1 MSFGAHLARIWRRR
15 FLVAAITLLAGLV
28 AFGVAARH
36 SGTQYTGTA
45 TLVTVSQNSSPDQ
58 TAALATGY
66 VAMFIQPSFQG
77 TLHARLGLPAD
88 VSLTAQT
95 AAQSPIIFISATGPD
110 AATAQRA
117 AAAAAAE
124 FLREVNANLQ
134 ANRESLID
142 QMRRAVEADTKAGAI
157 RVPAE
162 VDMQDRINAVNAD
175 PTNDLQMLQ
184 SNAGVTAKSSGAKRT
199 IAVAL
204 VGGLV
209 FGCLLAWVL
218 GAASRRLSSPAELME
233 KARIEPLVVIPPGG
247 GTTAELQ
254 RERQLRQLAATVALL
269 DVPKPAV
276 VAVAPVE
283 RTPGADEIAESL
295 ARYRADHGARTV
307 LVHADGAP
315 APLDAVEG
323 DIESVA
329 VRWLLV
335 SSESGGRMRE
345 VFPFPVGDPQDVR
358 GLLGMEH
365 LGKLVTSL
373 RSRADLVVIQS
384 PAVSESAESYMV
396 CAVADRTLLVAGA
409 GSSADS
415 VVAARDQMERVG
427 VSLLG
432 VAFVERPGR
441 RRAEPGS
448 NDHTATVSD
457 PDAPHRPGPTPSAT
471 WATSRNGD
479 AGSRLMN
486 MGARAV
492 GLFTAR
498 SMGPTA
504 PATRQVP
511 TGDTGEETVVSV
523 NGQATDARSP
533 EAAATPDA
541 SSKRLDET
549 TSSADPKSRISRA

>member
-1 MSFGAHLARIWRRR
+1 MPMSFGAHLARIWRRR
-15 FLVAAITLLAGLV
+15 FLVAAITVLAGLL
-28 AFGVAARH
+28 AFGGAARH
-36 SGTQYTGTA
+36 SSTQYTSTA
-45 TLVTVSQNSSPDQ
+45 TLMTLTQNSSPDQ

-66 VAMFIQPSFQG
+66 VAMFIQPSFQR
-77 TLHARLGLPAD
+77 TLQAKLGLPAD

-110 AATAQRA
+110 EPTARRA
-117 AAAAAAE
+117 AAAAAIE
-124 FLREVNANLQ
+124 FLREVNANL
-134 ANRESLID
+134 ATGRKDLID
-142 QMRRAVEADTKAGAI
+142 QMRRAVKADTQAGAI

-162 VDMQDRINAVNAD
+162 VDMQNRINGINAD
-175 PTNDLQMLQ
+175 PSNDLQVLQ
-184 SNAGVTAKSSGAKRT
+184 SDAGTTAKSSGAKKT

-209 FGCLLAWVL
+209 FGCLLAWVI

-283 RTPGADEIAESL
+283 RMPGTDDIAESL

-329 VRWLLV
+329 VRWLLA

-345 VFPFPVGDPQDVR
+345 VFPVGDTQDAH
-358 GLLGMEH
+358 GPLGMEY
-365 LGKLVTSL
+365 LGKVVTSL
-373 RSRADLVVIQS
+373 RSRADLVVIRS
-384 PAVSESAESYMV
+384 PAVSESAESYLV
-396 CAVADRTLLVAGA
+396 CSVADRTLLVAGA

-432 VAFVERPGR
+432 VAFVERPR
-441 RRAEPGS
+441 RRHAKSRGHARIATAPG
-448 NDHTATVSD
+448 
-457 PDAPHRPGPTPSAT
+457 PDASNRPDPAPSAT
-471 WATSRNGD
+471 RAASRNGD
-479 AGSRLMN
+479 TGSGLMD
-486 MGARAV
+486 MSARTVGAL
-492 GLFTAR
+492 GTR
-498 SMGPTA
+498 SMSPTA
-504 PATRQVP
+504 PAARQATTADV
-511 TGDTGEETVVSV
+511 GEEPTATV
-523 NGQATDARSP
+523 NGQVTDAQLRES
-533 EAAATPDA
+533 AAAPDVSSEWHDEATP
-541 SSKRLDET
+541 
-549 TSSADPKSRISRA
+549 SADPKSRASRI